1 MRQGKNTT
9 STSISFE
16 IDVFERLV
24 QEADA
29 QDRSYANIINR
40 ALRDAWK
47 MPRRKDRRP
56 SADAQL
62 PRKAVSR

>member
-9 STSISFE
+9 TTSISFE
-16 IDVFERLV
+16 LDIFERLV
-24 QEADA
+24 QEAEA

-56 SADAQL
+56 VAEAQL
-62 PRKAVSR
+62 PRKATR